1 MLQNVILRRPKSGN
15 IVLIKGFGLLAG
27 AKGGAQDA
35 KGGGGGEKPPNPANE
50 ATALVPNKV

>member
-1 MLQNVILRRPKSGN
+1 MVVVVSLHEIQAKRE
-15 IVLIKGFGLLAG
+15 GLLPG

-50 ATALVPNKV
+50 ATALMPNKV